1 MKISLRPYQQEF
13 IDAVR
18 NEFAHG
24 HKRVVG
30 VAPCGAGKTIMT
42 GWMIR
47 ESVKRGKRSI
57 FFVHR
62 KELIEQT
69 AKTFLALDIP
79 FGIINANAPMTPDLP
94 VQIAS
99 VQTLARRIDKI
110 PAPDFLICDECHH
123 ILANTYKTVL
133 NAFPRAYLL
142 GVTAT
147 PLRMGGVSLSD
158 VFDAMVESL
167 SVNQL
172 IALGNLTKF
181 EYIAPASN
189 IDLSKVKTVCGDFD
203 NDQLEKVM
211 SDTVI
216 LGNIVDNYTVFAGD
230 KSAIC
235 YCVNVNHSKTVA
247 DAFNKAD
254 ISAAHCD
261 GNTPAIERAKI
272 VSDFRNGKI
281 KVLCNA
287 ELFGEGFDVP
297 CCQAV
302 ILARP
307 TQSLTLYIQQAMR
320 PLRPDPDDPDKVA
333 VIIDHVQ
340 NYLRHGMPNDEREW
354 SLDINKEKKKQCPDC
369 GKWVVPVEKYVTEA
383 GNKKVRRKFC
393 PDCGHMFEKGE
404 APAHSG
410 RCIVECDDFLGKIDV
425 IFDGNPYAVAPDIKY
440 RPSTIDELIVVAER
454 NGWSYKWA
462 GYKATEIAHQT
473 GGAAD
478 TPKNYRYI
486 ALKCGFKEGWA
497 YYRWQELHGEKND
510 AKTLQNARFAC

>member
-47 ESVKRGKRSI
+47 ESVNRGKRSI

-99 VQTLARRIDKI
+99 VQTLAHRIDKI

-123 ILANTYKTVL
+123 ILANTYKKVL
-133 NAFPRAYLL
+133 DAFPNAYLL

-147 PLRMGGVSLSD
+147 PLRMGGVTLSD
-158 VFDAMVESL
+158 VFQSMVQSL

-181 EYIAPASN
+181 KYIVPDTD
-189 IDLSKVKTVCGDFD
+189 IDLSNVKIVCGDFD
-203 NDQLEKVM
+203 NDDLEKVM
-211 SDTVI
+211 SNTVI
-216 LGNIVDNYTVFAGD
+216 IGNIVDHYIHFAHN

-235 YCVNVNHSKTVA
+235 YCVNVNHSMTVA
-247 DAFNKAD
+247 KAFNEAG
-254 ISAAHCD
+254 IPTAHCD
-261 GNTPAIERAKI
+261 GNTPAGERAQI
-272 VSDFRNGKI
+272 VNAFRNGKI
-281 KVLCNA
+281 NVLCNA

-297 CCQAV
+297 HCQAV

-320 PLRPDPDDPDKVA
+320 PLRPDPNDPNKVA

-340 NYLRHGMPNDEREW
+340 NYARHGMPNDDREW
-354 SLDINKEKKKQCPDC
+354 SLDINKEKKKQCPNC
-369 GKWVVPVEKYVTEA
+369 GKLVVPEEKYVTEA
-383 GNKKVRRKFC
+383 GNKKVKRKFC
-393 PDCGHMFEKGE
+393 PECGHMFEKGE
-404 APAHSG
+404 APTHSG
-410 RCIVECDDFLGKIDV
+410 RCIVECDDLLGEIDV
-425 IFDGNPYAVAPDIKY
+425 IFDGNPYATAPGIKY
-440 RPSTIDELIVVAER
+440 RPSTIDDLLVVAER
-454 NGWSYKWA
+454 NGWSRKWA

-473 GGAAD
+473 GGDAD

-497 YYRWQELHGEKND
+497 FYRWQELHGEKKD